1 MLVCFVVCYGICLCG
16 MIDCCICLFD
26 LLWLFIAAYFRYVL
40 LLSAVV
46 GIALFVGVVATVL
59 GLRAWVLI

>member
-1 MLVCFVVCYGICLCG
+1 

-46 GIALFVGVVATVL
+46 SIALFVGVVATVL